1 MVEREVK
8 IRIAGVET
16 LRPLLETMGAARSR
30 SEQEL
35 NRIFDTPEGTLR
47 RRGEVLRVRTADH
60 ASVTWKG
67 PTAEADQHKHK
78 VREEL
83 ETGIADEGA
92 ESMVAIF
99 TRLGFYET
107 LRYVKRRETWHWQ
120 GVTIALDE
128 LDFGQFVE
136 IEGDATVI
144 QDALRLLRLEHE
156 PLETHSYPELQRLA
170 NRASQG

>member
-8 IRIAGVET
+8 IRVDDPDA
-16 LRPLLETMGAARSR
+16 LHPLLEAMGAARSR

-35 NRIFDTPEGTLR
+35 NRMFDTPEGTLR

-60 ASVTWKG
+60 ASLTWKG
-67 PTAEADQHKHK
+67 PAAEADHYKHK

-83 ETGIADEGA
+83 EAGIAAEGA
-92 ESMVAIF
+92 ESLVAMLA
-99 TRLGFYET
+99 RLGFHET
-107 LRYVKRRETWHWQ
+107 LRYQKRRETWHWQ
-120 GVTIALDE
+120 GVTIALDQLE
-128 LDFGQFVE
+128 FGHFVE

-156 PLETHSYPELQRLA
+156 PLETRGYPEL
-170 NRASQG
+170 